1 MTGRGQAQ
9 AQRGRIGRMRTLRGL
24 CLLLA
29 VCFTLSPLWGRA
41 EERTLK
47 RAVFLPQWVPQAQFA
62 GYYMAYRKGIYR
74 KYGIDVTIVPGGAE
88 RPPSRY
94 LETGE
99 AQFVTAWL
107 SSALQ
112 MRAKGMRLVNIG
124 QVVQR
129 SALMLVAKKGSGITK
144 PRDLE
149 GRKVGLWGG
158 DFEIQPRAFF
168 EREGLHVKP
177 VRQSFSVNLFLRGG
191 VDAASAMW
199 YNEYHTIINAG
210 INPEELTTFSFA
222 DLGLNF
228 PEDGIY
234 TLEASL
240 RRDPELACAF
250 VRGSLQGWLYAFS
263 HPEEAVDIVL
273 EYAAEAKVPA
283 NRAHQK
289 WMLARMKELI
299 IPSKGGAA
307 GLGSLKQSD
316 YTLVGRELKER
327 RLIRNIPDFS
337 EFYRGCGADVQK

>member
-1 MTGRGQAQ
+1 
-9 AQRGRIGRMRTLRGL
+9 MRPGSVGKMQKFRDL
-24 CLLLA
+24 CLFLA
-29 VCFTLSPLWGRA
+29 ACIMLFPVCLQADDGAP
-41 EERTLK
+41 K
-47 RAVFLPQWVPQAQFA
+47 KAVFLPQWVPQAQFA
-62 GYYMAYRKGIYR
+62 GYYTAYAKGIYR
-74 KYGIDVTIVPGGAE
+74 KNGIDLTIVPGGAE
-88 RPPSRY
+88 RPTSRY
-94 LETGE
+94 LETGQ
-99 AQFVTAWL
+99 ATFITAWL

-112 MRAKGMRLVNIG
+112 MWDKGIRLVNIG

-129 SALMLVAKKGSGITK
+129 SALMLVAKKSSGIEK

-158 DFEIQPRAFF
+158 DFEIQPKAFF

-234 TLEASL
+234 MLEETR
-240 RRDPELACAF
+240 RRDPELARAF
-250 VRGSLQGWLYAFS
+250 VMASLEGWLYAFS
-263 HPEEAVDIVL
+263 HPQEAVDIVL
-273 EYAAEAKVPA
+273 KYAAEAKVPA
-283 NRAHQK
+283 NRAHQN
-289 WMLARMKELI
+289 WMLSRMKELI
-299 IPSKGGAA
+299 VPSKGEAA

-316 YTLVGRELKER
+316 YALVARELKELK
-327 RLIRNIPDFS
+327 LIRNIPDFR
-337 EFYRGCGADVQK
+337 EFYRGSATGAQK